1 MTGAEE
7 QTLFVQAKQGNRV
20 AFDRLQ
26 KALSGPIRRFIRRL
40 IGRHVGED
48 DIVSDTLLALYQ
60 NLRRIDPPENLR
72 PFLFRIVRNLCYT
85 ELRRQGRYQT
95 IMVDRSEDQEDLLAS
110 LPDGQ
115 ATPEGEL
122 QRLLL
127 QAELQQARDELP
139 ELQRQTL
146 ILYCEEDLS
155 YAQISEVMATDIGTV
170 KSRLFY
176 ARKFLVKRLSPE
188 TLTALGI
195 QL

>member
-1 MTGAEE
+1 
-7 QTLFVQAKQGNRV
+7 V
-20 AFDRLQ
+20 
-26 KALSGPIRRFIRRL
+26 S
-40 IGRHVGED
+40 ED

-60 NLRRIDPPENLR
+60 NLQRIHPPENLR

-95 IMVDRSEDQEDLLAS
+95 IMVERTEHEEDLLAS
-110 LPDGQ
+110 LPDGR

-122 QRLLL
+122 QRLLH

-146 ILYCEEDLS
+146 ILYCEEDLP
-155 YAQISEVMATDIGTV
+155 YAQIAEVMATDIGTV

-195 QL
+195 HE